1 MALIP
6 VAPTLSAPTASGFTI
21 TVNADGNPSPPATYY
36 TFKIMTGAGVYFVNA
51 LGVLQATKVYL
62 PVLSITVLGAV
73 PNTLHTVILTAADD
87 AIGTNESVDG
97 PPATVT
103 TLAAPPIGNGF
114 AFVYSTTAQARW
126 VANGNPDGTEYEVQL
141 STDASF
147 ISNVTTFSNVTDIGY
162 TFIDLI
168 PLTPYYVRVRASNTA
183 LVFTSY
189 TFIGSFVSA
198 QGPDTVKAI
207 RVFNL
212 LAERGYLIT
221 WQPNQEINM
230 FKYRVYRSESPTDFT
245 NFQSL
250 GEVLV
255 PVTSFVD
262 RVPFT
267 FGIVFYYIV
276 TAIDDG
282 GNESSLV
289 LTTPAQENSYHSF
302 EEQPFFNTIVS
313 SDFITDEV
321 PTGAVDTVNTLFV
334 TAFPYRKG
342 SVEIYLNGVKLLPTI
357 DFNEGPQSQQITFVN
372 APDTGGVLRINYKKF
387 GI

>member
-1 MALIP
+1 MALTP
-6 VAPTLSAPTASGFTI
+6 VAPTLSAPTANGFLI
-21 TVNADGNPSPPATYY
+21 TVNADGNPTPPATYY
-36 TFKIMTGAGVYFVNA
+36 TFKIITTAGVFFLNA
-51 LGVLQATKVYL
+51 LGVMQATKVYL
-62 PVLSITVLGAV
+62 PVLSITLQGAI
-73 PNTLHTVILTAADD
+73 PNTFHTVILTAADD

-103 TLAAPPIGNGF
+103 TLAATPISNGF
-114 AFVYSTTAQARW
+114 ANVYSTTAMAKW
-126 VANGNPDGTEYEVQL
+126 VANGNPDGTEYEVQI
-141 STDASF
+141 SRDASF
-147 ISNVTTFSNVTDIGY
+147 VSGVITTSNITDLGY
-162 TFIDLI
+162 VFTSLL
-168 PLTPYYVRVRASNTA
+168 PLTPYYIRVRASNDVA
-183 LVFTSY
+183 VFTSY
-189 TFIGSFVSA
+189 TFIGSIVTA

-230 FKYRVYRSESPTDFT
+230 VKYRVYRSESPTDFT

-250 GEVLV
+250 GDVPV
-255 PVTSFVD
+255 PVTSFLD

-282 GNESSLV
+282 QNESSLV

-321 PTGAVDTVNTLFV
+321 PVGAVDTVNTLFT

-342 SVEIYLNGVKLLPTI
+342 SVEIYLNGVKLLPTV